1 MAKEMI
7 KAGMNIARMNFSHG
21 THEVG
26 WKGHGS
32 VPNHHVTAL
41 VLTRVGGSEPRLG
54 SAAELPFPSESQRW
68 MSPFAV
74 LPVTLLLRPVGCNV
88 SLELVTASAQL
99 V

>member
-26 WKGHGS
+26 LEMSRLTPKPPRHC
-32 VPNHHVTAL
+32 P
-41 VLTRVGGSEPRLG
+41 VLTRVGGGGGGGSEPRLG

-68 MSPFAV
+68 ISP
-74 LPVTLLLRPVGCNV
+74 LQS
-88 SLELVTASAQL
+88 SL
-99 V
+99 